1 MEPKDV
7 TEKGLLVDEETE
19 AAIQEGIASADD
31 GRSWTFEEALE
42 LFRVLHTSCDGALEP
57 THPYRLVSRA

>member
-7 TEKGLLVDEETE
+7 AEKGLLVDEETE

-31 GRSWTFEEALE
+31 GRSWTFKEALE
-42 LFRVLHTSCDGALEP
+42 LVRVLHTNCDDALNP